1 MKNHLYFWLVFVL
14 VGVVILGAPSQMAS
28 ANHRERYQGISQ
40 SPINTVANQAPVSTE
55 SPSVEVIETPESRVL
70 PPVGSNAGLVIGASV
85 LVLIIIGGVL
95 GSQRKPKH

>member
-1 MKNHLYFWLVFVL
+1 MKNHHYYWLLLIL

-40 SPINTVANQAPVSTE
+40 SPINQVANQTPVSTE
-55 SPSVEVIETPESRVL
+55 SPSVEVIETSESRML
-70 PPVGSNAGLVIGASV
+70 PPVGSNSGLVIGASV

-95 GSQRKPKH
+95 GSRRRDKH